1 VSDPVPVSDVDEEP
15 DAVCVPVRV
24 PVDCA
29 VAEREGVSVGL
40 LLTVAV
46 IEGVMAPVPVI
57 LVVVERD
64 PVELMV

>member
-1 VSDPVPVSDVDEEP
+1 MDPVPVSDADEEP

-24 PVDCA
+24 PVGGA
-29 VAEREGVSVGL
+29 VADREGVSVGL
-40 LLTVAV
+40 LLRVGVT
-46 IEGVMAPVPVI
+46 EGVMAPVPVI